1 MKNSLLHKYVKYSAL
16 RLCKIYMQSIGR
28 NVELNIVKRVNNIV
42 PIIVQHCITL
52 GVTYFVRNAVAN
64 LVCNVCTKD
73 WLHTEH
79 HLNAAL
85 YATKSMYKNARKTRV
100 RSLLH
105 IICIIIVCLTIITL
119 ILFRTHTAGLHQA
132 TVLIY

>member
-1 MKNSLLHKYVKYSAL
+1 MNFAQYFVQHYEKQFVAQICEVQCIAFVQKF
-16 RLCKIYMQSIGR
+16 YMYSIGR

-73 WLHTEH
+73 RLHT
-79 HLNAAL
+79 
-85 YATKSMYKNARKTRV
+85 
-100 RSLLH
+100 
-105 IICIIIVCLTIITL
+105 
-119 ILFRTHTAGLHQA
+119 
-132 TVLIY
+132 